1 MRRRMKRKDEE
12 AEVNITPMLDV
23 VFIMLIF
30 FIVTAT
36 FVKED
41 GLDLIRPD
49 PNEDQQ
55 ASSPVAP
62 ITIRISNENDVY
74 MFDDE
79 GNERVVDVASVE
91 ANVSKARAEQPKAP
105 VLIFAED
112 ESETG
117 VVVSVMDQAKSAG
130 AQVTLAQN

>member
-41 GLDLIRPD
+41 GLDLVRPD
-49 PNEDQQ
+49 PNEEQQ
-55 ASSPVAP
+55 QSSPVAP
-62 ITIRISNENDVY
+62 ITIRISDENDVY

-112 ESETG
+112 EAETG
-117 VVVSVMDQAKSAG
+117 VVVKVMDQAKSAG